1 MKGKIKLIIIDDE
14 EAVQFIF
21 EDQFEKEILGQEL
34 ELLYFSRGHALMS
47 FLNEKELNPSE
58 VIVVS
63 DIKMPGLDGVSLSQF
78 LSTKYPEM
86 DVYLTSAQ
94 LYKEDDSRLKNAG
107 IKGFIPKPIDFAL
120 LKNMIKT
127 KKQSSQKGLL

>member
-1 MKGKIKLIIIDDE
+1 MDDE

-21 EDQFEKEILGQEL
+21 EDQFEKEILGKEL

-47 FLNEKELNPSE
+47 FLNDKEVECSE
-58 VIVVS
+58 IIVLS

-78 LSTKYPEM
+78 LTSKYPQIE
-86 DVYLTSAQ
+86 VYLTSAQ
-94 LYKEDDSRLKNAG
+94 LYKEDDIRLKEAG
-107 IKGFIPKPIDFAL
+107 IKGFLPKPIDFFL